1 MKYEHD
7 DKPSWSQMM
16 ISPSSYSKQ
25 YHQARDTWATRPARL
40 SHPSIMCMLF
50 CRMCVSRVTVAT
62 SSLDTA
68 FWPCSSAF
76 GTHLDGLGHAVK
88 DGYFYN
94 GIPISEEIETVYDV
108 NNAFFS
114 KENNYEPPL
123 EQQNRTVVHQQL
135 RTLGLDNVPPIA
147 TRGIVLNMLEVYG
160 DDEKVKTAT
169 GEEHLP
175 AGFIITPEK
184 VQEALELQGLI
195 IEKGDVVLFHTGW
208 EQALWLKDQAQ
219 YDIGTPGI
227 GLEAAQYLICHQILA
242 AGADTWCVMILKTH
256 LLPPVASADSSRRAI
271 RTCRVLHTNEP
282 SGKMR

>member
-1 MKYEHD
+1 M
-7 DKPSWSQMM
+7 
-16 ISPSSYSKQ
+16 
-25 YHQARDTWATRPARL
+25 R
-40 SHPSIMCMLF
+40 MLC
-50 CRMCVSRVTVAT
+50 CRMCASRVKVSST
-62 SSLDTA
+62 SLDTA

-108 NNAFFS
+108 KNAFFS
-114 KENNYEPPL
+114 EEENYATPL

-160 DDEKVKTAT
+160 DDEKIKTAT

-175 AGFIITPEK
+175 AGYIITPEK
-184 VQEALELQGLI
+184 VQEALELQGLV

-208 EQALWLKDQAQ
+208 EGALWLKDQAQ
-219 YDIGTPGI
+219 YDSGSPGI
-227 GLEAAQYLICHQILA
+227 ALEAAQYLICHQVLA
-242 AGADTWCVMILKTH
+242 AGADTWCAMTLKIH
-256 LLPPVASADSSRRAI
+256 LLPTAASADSS
-271 RTCRVLHTNEP
+271 
-282 SGKMR
+282 